1 MNTVCLRLDSH
12 RLTPFMPKSTTVA
25 PAASQSRLEEL
36 EAQVQALQS
45 DLESSQQALED
56 ALRVQLRQ
64 FVWLSKGYQQGY
76 TRSETPYLRTTAQY
90 ASFDKETGVRSFGA
104 NKLLVA
110 YGDCADQL
118 RAIYEQTSN
127 RLIAITAYERPW
139 SSEQSGAL
147 RKSDWIITSIEV
159 VGPARPL
166 EDSPLEAFPVEP
178 TQQDIPFSAEPSL
191 EVVPF

>member
-1 MNTVCLRLDSH
+1 MS
-12 RLTPFMPKSTTVA
+12 KSTTVA
-25 PAASQSRLEEL
+25 PASQSGLEEL

-64 FVWLSKGYQQGY
+64 VVWLSKGYQFGY

-104 NKLLVA
+104 NKFLVA
-110 YGDCADQL
+110 YGECADQL
-118 RAIYEQTSN
+118 RAIYEQTGN

-139 SSEQSGAL
+139 SPDRVLLTARDHTGAK
-147 RKSDWIITSIEV
+147 RQSDWVITSVEV
-159 VGPARPL
+159 IGPVRPL
-166 EDSPLEAFPVEP
+166 EDSPLETFPVEP
-178 TQQDIPFSAEPSL
+178 AQQDIPFSAEPSL